1 MAASVREA
9 LAAPAARAVCRPN
22 SRVDQG
28 FHPEEILLD
37 PMDAVRAPQ
46 HEPLDDLQVG
56 TVPGEIPPGLEVEL
70 VRLSPA
76 DEGLV
81 VDLRKRDE
89 LATGFEEKAIR
100 TLRHSGRRGVED
112 VVQDEQAPFGDDRS
126 GEAQIA
132 QDAGGRVVA
141 VDADGAGPLC
151 PRSARVA
158 SAVRSAESISW
169 K

>member
-1 MAASVREA
+1 MY
-9 LAAPAARAVCRPN
+9 AVGP
-22 SRVDQG
+22 
-28 FHPEEILLD
+28 
-37 PMDAVRAPQ
+37 PQ

-141 VDADGAGPLC
+141 VDADGAGLLVPEERQGRLGREVRRVDLVEGRGQRPC
-151 PRSARVA
+151 RKAPPRIAKSVPVW
-158 SAVRSAESISW
+158 SV
-169 K
+169 